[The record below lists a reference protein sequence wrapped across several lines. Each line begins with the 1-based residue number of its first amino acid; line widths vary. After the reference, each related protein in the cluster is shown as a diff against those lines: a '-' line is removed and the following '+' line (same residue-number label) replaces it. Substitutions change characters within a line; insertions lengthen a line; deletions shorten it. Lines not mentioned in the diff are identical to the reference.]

1 MQPKIY
7 IYNVKL
13 HCLSSSFKL
22 KLCCYLK
29 ELNMKTGDK
38 IAKLRKQNNLTQDQ
52 LASLLKVSRQSVSKW
67 ESNITYPE
75 TDKIIR
81 ISQIFDCSIDYLLND
96 KIEEPQ
102 AKEIKSEINSVQE
115 QVISQNVTS
124 QESEVKKERCFVLTI
139 NRLLLMI
146 IVLLSFIAFFLQF
159 APFVVGSISQHGIGT
174 IYVQYNCIES
184 ISMIADQTM
193 VCPFFIIITSLAN
206 FILPIVSSF
215 VTKAS
220 KKINIALLVT
230 SSTTFIFT
238 FFLYIEAMCRLSGS
252 NNSVN
257 TFQGG
262 TFFFDLFVLV
272 IIGLSIA
279 VIYLESHNK
288 NKVLHVFKK

>member
-1 MQPKIY
+1 
-7 IYNVKL
+7 
-13 HCLSSSFKL
+13 
-22 KLCCYLK
+22 
-29 ELNMKTGDK
+29 MKTGDK

-102 AKEIKSEINSVQE
+102 AKEIKSDINSVQE
-115 QVISQNVTS
+115 QVIIQNVIS

-159 APFVVGSISQHGIGT
+159 APFVQGSIHQPGIGT
-174 IYVQYNCIES
+174 INIQYNCFES

-206 FILPIVSSF
+206 FILPIVSLF

-230 SSTTFIFT
+230 SSATFIFT

-252 NNSVN
+252 NSSVN
-257 TFQGG
+257 TFQSG

-272 IIGLSIA
+272 IVGLTIA
-279 VIYLESHNK
+279 AIYLESHNK

>member
-1 MQPKIY
+1 
-7 IYNVKL
+7 
-13 HCLSSSFKL
+13 
-22 KLCCYLK
+22 
-29 ELNMKTGDK
+29 MKTGDK
-38 IAKLRKQNNLTQDQ
+38 IARLRKQNNLTQDQ
-52 LASLLKVSRQSVSKW
+52 LASLLKVSRQSVSKR

-102 AKEIKSEINSVQE
+102 SKEFKSEINSVQE

-124 QESEVKKERCFVLTI
+124 QESEIKKERCFVLTI

-159 APFVVGSISQHGIGT
+159 APFVQGSIHQPGIGT
-174 IYVQYNCIES
+174 INIQYNCFES
-184 ISMIADQTM
+184 ISMIVDQTM
-193 VCPFFIIITSLAN
+193 VCPFFIIIASLAN
-206 FILPIVSSF
+206 FILPIVSLF

-230 SSTTFIFT
+230 SSATFIFT
-238 FFLYIEAMCRLSGS
+238 FFLYIEAMTRLSGS
-252 NNSVN
+252 NSSVS
-257 TFQGG
+257 TFQSG

-272 IIGLSIA
+272 IVGLSIA
-279 VIYLESHNK
+279 AIYLESHDK

>member
-1 MQPKIY
+1 
-7 IYNVKL
+7 
-13 HCLSSSFKL
+13 
-22 KLCCYLK
+22 
-29 ELNMKTGDK
+29 MKTGDK

-184 ISMIADQTM
+184 ISMITNQTM

-206 FILPIVSSF
+206 FILPIVSLF

-252 NNSVN
+252 NSSVN
-257 TFQGG
+257 TFQSG

-272 IIGLSIA
+272 IVGLSIA
-279 VIYLESHNK
+279 AIYLESHNK

>member
-1 MQPKIY
+1 
-7 IYNVKL
+7 
-13 HCLSSSFKL
+13 
-22 KLCCYLK
+22 
-29 ELNMKTGDK
+29 MKTGDK

-75 TDKIIR
+75 TEKIIR

-102 AKEIKSEINSVQE
+102 AKEIKSEINAVQE
-115 QVISQNVTS
+115 QVVSQNVTS
-124 QESEVKKERCFVLTI
+124 QESVVKKERCFVLTI

-159 APFVVGSISQHGIGT
+159 APFVEGSIYQPGIGT
-174 IYVQYNCIES
+174 ISIKYNCFES
-184 ISMIADQTM
+184 ISMITNQTM
-193 VCPFFIIITSLAN
+193 VCPFFIIIASLAN
-206 FILPIVSSF
+206 FILPIVSLF

-220 KKINIALLVT
+220 KKINIALLLT
-230 SSTTFIFT
+230 SSATFIFT
-238 FFLYIEAMCRLSGS
+238 IFLYIEAATRLISS
-252 NNSVN
+252 NISIS

-272 IIGLSIA
+272 IVGLSSA
-279 VIYLESHNK
+279 AIYLESHNK

>member
-1 MQPKIY
+1 
-7 IYNVKL
+7 
-13 HCLSSSFKL
+13 
-22 KLCCYLK
+22 
-29 ELNMKTGDK
+29 MKTGDK

-52 LASLLKVSRQSVSKW
+52 LAGLLKVSRQSVSKW

-252 NNSVN
+252 NSSVN
-257 TFQGG
+257 TFQSG

-272 IIGLSIA
+272 IVGLSIA
-279 VIYLESHNK
+279 AIYLESHNK

>member
-1 MQPKIY
+1 
-7 IYNVKL
+7 
-13 HCLSSSFKL
+13 
-22 KLCCYLK
+22 
-29 ELNMKTGDK
+29 MKTGDK

-96 KIEEPQ
+96 KIEDPQ
-102 AKEIKSEINSVQE
+102 AKEIKSDVNSVQE
-115 QVISQNVTS
+115 QVIIQNVTS

-206 FILPIVSSF
+206 FILPIVSLF

-252 NNSVN
+252 NSSVN

-262 TFFFDLFVLV
+262 TFFFDLFVLI
-272 IIGLSIA
+272 IIGLTIA
-279 VIYLESHNK
+279 AIYLESHNK

>member
-1 MQPKIY
+1 
-7 IYNVKL
+7 
-13 HCLSSSFKL
+13 
-22 KLCCYLK
+22 
-29 ELNMKTGDK
+29 MKTGDK

-102 AKEIKSEINSVQE
+102 AKEIKSDINSVQE
-115 QVISQNVTS
+115 QVINQNVTS
-124 QESEVKKERCFVLTI
+124 QESEVKKEKCFVLTI

-159 APFVVGSISQHGIGT
+159 APFVQGSLYHPNVGT
-174 IYVQYNCIES
+174 IQIWYNCFES
-184 ISMIADQTM
+184 ISMITNQTM
-193 VCPFFIIITSLAN
+193 ICPFFIIITSLAN
-206 FILPIVSSF
+206 FILPIVSLF
-215 VTKAS
+215 VAKAS

-230 SSTTFIFT
+230 SSATFIFT
-238 FFLYIEAMCRLSGS
+238 FFLYIEAISRLSGS
-252 NNSVN
+252 NSAVN

-262 TFFFDLFVLV
+262 TFFFDLFVLI
-272 IIGLSIA
+272 IIGLTIA

-288 NKVLHVFKK
+288 NKVLHIFKK

>member
-1 MQPKIY
+1 
-7 IYNVKL
+7 
-13 HCLSSSFKL
+13 
-22 KLCCYLK
+22 
-29 ELNMKTGDK
+29 MKTGDK

-96 KIEEPQ
+96 KIEDPQ
-102 AKEIKSEINSVQE
+102 AKQIKPDVNSVQE

-124 QESEVKKERCFVLTI
+124 QESEVKNERCFVLTI

-146 IVLLSFIAFFLQF
+146 IVLLSFVAFFLQF
-159 APFVVGSISQHGIGT
+159 APFVAGSISQHGIGT

-184 ISMIADQTM
+184 ISMILDQTM
-193 VCPFFIIITSLAN
+193 ICPFFIIITSLAN
-206 FILPIVSSF
+206 FILPIVSLF

-230 SSTTFIFT
+230 SSATFIFT
-238 FFLYIEAMCRLSGS
+238 FFLYIEATSRLSGS
-252 NNSVN
+252 NSLVS
-257 TFQGG
+257 TFQSG

-279 VIYLESHNK
+279 AIYLESHNK